1 MRDWDI
7 RIFNYLKSY
16 AYISITIGCHQ
27 FPLKN
32 TCIKMQPYLGYI
44 TNYLPTSGSN
54 SPMNLPEAIKEVML
68 ENGLSYYRLANVM
81 GLSLTTVTRT
91 IGKDA
96 NPTISTLE
104 KYARCMGVKV
114 SYIISKAE
122 AL

>member
-1 MRDWDI
+1 
-7 RIFNYLKSY
+7 
-16 AYISITIGCHQ
+16 
-27 FPLKN
+27 
-32 TCIKMQPYLGYI
+32 
-44 TNYLPTSGSN
+44 
-54 SPMNLPEAIKEVML
+54 MNLPEAIKEVML

-104 KYARCMGVKV
+104 KYAKCMGVKV
-114 SYIISKAE
+114 SYIIYKAE